1 MRKEGDSEMRDEYDF
16 TNAVRAKHAARMT
29 VRERGELLRR
39 SAVQDVQTWISHAL
53 TEVQALEAAFFSYL
67 VLTRNQPPEHAGAL
81 AAAALGD
88 REPGMGSESAGPDA
102 FGLPGAELE
111 ERWSRL
117 SGERQWLVHRSGIEG
132 QDALSHHER
141 IDALRG
147 RLARIAD
154 DAAAVKAQMEEIIRR
169 HLSRTGLSKQEIDA
183 KTGETKQ
190 LWLAA

>member
-1 MRKEGDSEMRDEYDF
+1 M
-16 TNAVRAKHAARMT
+16 
-29 VRERGELLRR
+29 
-39 SAVQDVQTWISHAL
+39 
-53 TEVQALEAAFFSYL
+53 
-67 VLTRNQPPEHAGAL
+67 
-81 AAAALGD
+81 
-88 REPGMGSESAGPDA
+88 
-102 FGLPGAELE
+102 GAELE

-117 SGERQWLVHRSGIEG
+117 LDDRQWLVHRSGIES
-132 QDALSHHER
+132 QDALSHYER

-154 DAAAVKAQMEEIIRR
+154 DAAAVKAQLEEIIQH

>member
-1 MRKEGDSEMRDEYDF
+1 MRKGDSEMRDEYDF
-16 TNAVRAKHAARMT
+16 TSAVRAKHAARMT

-53 TEVQALEAAFFSYL
+53 TEVQAVEAAFFSYL

-88 REPGMGSESAGPDA
+88 RVPDVITGSAGPDA

-111 ERWSRL
+111 ERWHRL
-117 SGERQWLVHRSGIEG
+117 RGERQWLVHRSGIES
-132 QDALSHHER
+132 QDALSNFAR
-141 IDALRG
+141 MDVLRA
-147 RLARIAD
+147 RLAHIAD
-154 DAAAVKAQMEEIIRR
+154 DAAAVKAQMEEITQH
-169 HLSRTGLSKQEIDA
+169 HLSRTGLSKQEIA
-183 KTGETKQ
+183 VKTGETKQ